1 LRALASA
8 QAPLFAALEERAE
21 DIRRKLAPL
30 GDPDRLPEM
39 PAIPADFE
47 ARITAYHS
55 EKDALQ
61 KELLARVDEVKK
73 SRGSADSAAASDSV
87 RQAIADFTNENAA
100 RYADLAKMRVS
111 IRTDLSK
118 MEAGSSAPVSP
129 DAMVAQFSDSLKK
142 LQSYWN
148 DRDYRNAMLQPGLSP
163 EQRRLL
169 FDGALQKLAL
179 PLPRGELLF
188 EPGP

>member
-1 LRALASA
+1 
-8 QAPLFAALEERAE
+8 
-21 DIRRKLAPL
+21 
-30 GDPDRLPEM
+30 
-39 PAIPADFE
+39 
-47 ARITAYHS
+47 
-55 EKDALQ
+55 
-61 KELLARVDEVKK
+61 
-73 SRGSADSAAASDSV
+73 
-87 RQAIADFTNENAA
+87 
-100 RYADLAKMRVS
+100 
-111 IRTDLSK
+111 
-118 MEAGSSAPVSP
+118 
-129 DAMVAQFSDSLKK
+129 MVAQFSDSLKK